1 MLNTTSA
8 KQGTGFNDGCQPGA
22 INKVC
27 LRGPPNL
34 LVPQFP
40 KTPSDFKTKQD
51 TAGRITDG
59 EDERQCPVWGLTATE
74 RREAAET

>member
-1 MLNTTSA
+1 M
-8 KQGTGFNDGCQPGA
+8 
-22 INKVC
+22 
-27 LRGPPNL
+27 

-40 KTPSDFKTKQD
+40 KTPSDFKIKQD